1 MDMINEIDADGNGT
15 VDFPEF
21 LTMMARKMKDT
32 DSEEEIREAFRVFDK
47 DGNGFISAAE
57 LRHVMTNLGEKL
69 TDEEVDEMI
78 READIAGGGRLG
90 PNNTNFHFVKN
101 LPKFANFQ
109 FGQTPLRAT
118 YAKILHFSAFC
129 LHVMP
134 SLLPL
139 SPLLGPMVSI
149 LEHLCLPKNTLNQIL
164 EKSLNIKNTKPL
176 RCLCLKTFP
185 VFPLFIF
192 NN

>member
-1 MDMINEIDADGNGT
+1 
-15 VDFPEF
+15 
-21 LTMMARKMKDT
+21 
-32 DSEEEIREAFRVFDK
+32 
-47 DGNGFISAAE
+47 
-57 LRHVMTNLGEKL
+57 
-69 TDEEVDEMI
+69 MI
-78 READIAGGGRLG
+78 READIDGDGQVNYEGEFEKRPILSVCNPFVFRIRYYDDLKVIRQTVSLWKINHWLQVAGGGRLG

-164 EKSLNIKNTKPL
+164 EKSLNIKNTKTL

>member
-1 MDMINEIDADGNGT
+1 
-15 VDFPEF
+15 
-21 LTMMARKMKDT
+21 
-32 DSEEEIREAFRVFDK
+32 
-47 DGNGFISAAE
+47 
-57 LRHVMTNLGEKL
+57 
-69 TDEEVDEMI
+69 MI
-78 READIAGGGRLG
+78 READIDGDGQVNYEGKFETPQIYKLLNLLIFSEFVTMMTSKWFVKLCRCEKLTTGCRWLVGGGWDPTTQTFILS
-90 PNNTNFHFVKN
+90 KI

-118 YAKILHFSAFC
+118 SAKILHFSAFC

-149 LEHLCLPKNTLNQIL
+149 LEHLCLQKNTLNHIL
-164 EKSLNIKNTKPL
+164 ENFLNIKNTKTL

-185 VFPLFIF
+185 VFLLFIF